1 MSNKAFVDFD
11 YKGEKHEIECTK
23 DEKMSSICEK
33 LANELGKDLKE
44 FDFLYLEEAL
54 DQDLTFEQCL
64 NKKNEKEAP
73 K

>member
-1 MSNKAFVDFD
+1 
-11 YKGEKHEIECTK
+11 
-23 DEKMSSICEK
+23 MSSICEK
-33 LANELGKDLKE
+33 LAKELGKDLKE